1 MNKDQVRIL
10 YLEDEHLLGRIVKE
24 SLTSR
29 GFDIRLVTDGNNLI
43 RHFEEFH
50 PHICVLDIMVPNI
63 DGYSLAQTIRQS
75 DNKVPILFL
84 SAKNQTQDVL
94 KGFESGG
101 NDYLKKPFSM
111 EELIVRINNLI
122 HLSGLIQRHSD
133 KRTVIKIG
141 AFEFNYGKFELA
153 IAEEKIMLS
162 HRENELVKLFAE
174 HQNKQIDRRL
184 ILKAIWGDDS
194 MYNSRNLDVY
204 IRKLRVYFEKD
215 PHIELKTLRGV
226 GYHLVVTE

>member
-1 MNKDQVRIL
+1 
-10 YLEDEHLLGRIVKE
+10 
-24 SLTSR
+24 
-29 GFDIRLVTDGNNLI
+29 
-43 RHFEEFH
+43 
-50 PHICVLDIMVPNI
+50 
-63 DGYSLAQTIRQS
+63 
-75 DNKVPILFL
+75 
-84 SAKNQTQDVL
+84 
-94 KGFESGG
+94 
-101 NDYLKKPFSM
+101 M
-111 EELIVRINNLI
+111 EELIVRINNLM

-153 IAEEKIMLS
+153 VAEEKIMLS